1 MLHPDI
7 ANIDSKNA
15 TPEEMEKL
23 LSDPLFRSLQ
33 YQIQHGVRD
42 IKLETNKGET
52 KINNICIPE
61 GADQEEY
68 MQKMMAEQARNEAAA
83 KKEEAR
89 KKEAAHQQK
98 LKTSDPWQVVVSGA
112 GSEKV
117 NGLYERDGEAVRN
130 GGRQPRKAMRTRR
143 LN

>member
-7 ANIDSKNA
+7 ANIDTKNA

-61 GADQEEY
+61 GANQEEY
-68 MQKMMAEQARNEAAA
+68 MQKLMAEQARNEAATKKEVVATKKEVA
-83 KKEEAR
+83 KK
-89 KKEAAHQQK
+89 
-98 LKTSDPWQVVVSGA
+98 VV
-112 GSEKV
+112 EKQ
-117 NGLYERDGEAVRN
+117 GGTQAV
-130 GGRQPRKAMRTRR
+130 TT
-143 LN
+143 